1 MISEATPP
9 LVSILC
15 DPHYRII
22 EFTRDELGIST
33 RVTPGHL
40 FTTIVDSE
48 SVEKALNFLV
58 ELRTKG
64 ATFDWPLTIP
74 LAGQLSLLY
83 FAGGM
88 SGTNFF
94 IIGAKTHTNI
104 NQLHEELMKI
114 NNEQVNMLRK
124 TIKEQ
129 MLTARAREG
138 DSQLYEELTK
148 VNNELANTQRELAKK
163 NVQLEQ
169 QRKKLEVLNQELQA
183 TIAELQRTRDELV
196 QSEKMA
202 SLGRLVSGFA
212 HEINTPIG
220 IALTAASMID
230 ETAQTINTML
240 AAEEVSETELTAAL
254 DKLAN
259 AGQLTV
265 SNLRRAGDLV
275 TSFKRTSIDQTTET
289 KRLFGLQG
297 IIQDIILSLD
307 NKFRRTPIK
316 IELTCPT
323 DLNIYGDPGTIS
335 QILSNLLIN
344 SLIHG
349 FEDGKQ
355 AGTIA
360 IHAYRDNHTVHLD
373 YTDTGRGMDKEAL
386 EKLFEPFYTTR
397 RARGGTGLGMYICY
411 NLVVTRLKGT
421 ITCESKL
428 GEGSIFQISFPME
441 VMESK

>member
-1 MISEATPP
+1 MIAEQQQP
-9 LVSILC
+9 LISLLC
-15 DPHYRII
+15 DSQYKII
-22 EFTRDELGIST
+22 EFIRDELGISKQ
-33 RVTPGHL
+33 VAVGHS
-40 FTTIVDSE
+40 FTAIVDSE
-48 SVEKALNFLV
+48 SLEKALNFLV

-64 ATFDWPLTIP
+64 ATFDWPLAVP
-74 LAGQLSLLY
+74 LDRQLSLLH
-83 FAGGM
+83 FAGGI
-88 SGTNFF
+88 SGNDFF
-94 IIGAKTHTNI
+94 IIGAKTSTNI

-183 TIAELQRTRDELV
+183 TIAELQRTRNELV

-240 AAEEVSETELTAAL
+240 AAKEVSETELTTAL
-254 DKLAN
+254 DKLSN

-275 TSFKRTSIDQTTET
+275 TNFKRTSIDQTMGT

-307 NKFRRTPIK
+307 NKFRRTSIK

-323 DLNIYGDPGTIS
+323 DLNIYGDPGAIS
-335 QILSNLLIN
+335 QILTNLLIN

-349 FEDGKQ
+349 FEDGQQ
-355 AGTIA
+355 AGTIT
-360 IHAYRDNHTVHLD
+360 IHAYRDSHTIHLD
-373 YTDTGRGMDKEAL
+373 YTDTGKGMDKEAL

-421 ITCESKL
+421 ITCESEL
-428 GEGSIFQISFPME
+428 GEGSIFHISFPIE
-441 VMESK
+441 TIESK